1 MYVTVS
7 IRQGP
12 KFLLGW
18 TMFESS
24 ETDSFTSLLEKLQ
37 MEHGLTDEAL
47 VENQPVCSL
56 RESRDTVNDVAVQLG
71 FNVVQCCQLNERF
84 VQYVYPQ
91 EERSKDAS
99 SSSRSAFVVLLLH
112 VCISQ

>member
-24 ETDSFTSLLEKLQ
+24 ETDSFASLLEKLQ

-56 RESRDTVNDVAVQLG
+56 REL
-71 FNVVQCCQLNERF
+71 
-84 VQYVYPQ
+84 
-91 EERSKDAS
+91 SK
-99 SSSRSAFVVLLLH
+99 
-112 VCISQ
+112 

>member
-56 RESRDTVNDVAVQLG
+56 REL
-71 FNVVQCCQLNERF
+71 
-84 VQYVYPQ
+84 
-91 EERSKDAS
+91 SK
-99 SSSRSAFVVLLLH
+99 
-112 VCISQ
+112 

>member
-1 MYVTVS
+1 
-7 IRQGP
+7 
-12 KFLLGW
+12 
-18 TMFESS
+18 MFESS
-24 ETDSFTSLLEKLQ
+24 ETDSFASLLEKLQ

-71 FNVVQCCQLNERF
+71 FNVVQCCQLNLYSTCTPKKKGAKML
-84 VQYVYPQ
+84 V
-91 EERSKDAS
+91 ACS
-99 SSSRSAFVVLLLH
+99 SQSAFVVLLLR